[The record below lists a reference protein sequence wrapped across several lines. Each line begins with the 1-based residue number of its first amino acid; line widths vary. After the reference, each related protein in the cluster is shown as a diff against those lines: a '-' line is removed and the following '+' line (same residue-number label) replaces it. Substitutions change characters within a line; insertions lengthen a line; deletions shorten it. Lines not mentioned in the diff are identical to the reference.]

1 MRVAVALAVIAAVG
15 GLVTVAAHANGGGSI
30 SAAVPMPLNAHVTSG
45 GIRNRKLNNLPWAAD
60 YWSLPL
66 RASERFVVDFGTRNG
81 AEVNVCVLAPSV
93 TDYTEDKAQ
102 CLGGAVTREKTQLVF
117 VAPTAGTFTVRFADY
132 PCACADVMAYDFLA
146 KAQTDTRIVLA
157 AGTHT
162 GPIALRRARRS
173 AWRGQGKVA
182 IKIVGT
188 SVRSEGRGRAR
199 RWSIW
204 RIVLAVEA
212 RLLLRQGDVL
222 RRSITPAEH
231 AHRTNHRDV
240 TGRSAAPHR

>member
-146 KAQTDTRIVLA
+146 KAQTDTRIVL
-157 AGTHT
+157 
-162 GPIALRRARRS
+162 RAPGHIPARS
-173 AWRGQGKVA
+173 RFAVHGVLLGGGQGKVA
-182 IKIVGT
+182 IKISGPASARKVVAVRAGGRFGASFSLSKRGSY
-188 SVRSEGRGRAR
+188 SVRATFYGDPSHLQSTRIAR
-199 RWSIW
+199 
-204 RIVLAVEA
+204 
-212 RLLLRQGDVL
+212 
-222 RRSITPAEH
+222 IT
-231 AHRTNHRDV
+231 V
-240 TGRSAAPHR
+240 T